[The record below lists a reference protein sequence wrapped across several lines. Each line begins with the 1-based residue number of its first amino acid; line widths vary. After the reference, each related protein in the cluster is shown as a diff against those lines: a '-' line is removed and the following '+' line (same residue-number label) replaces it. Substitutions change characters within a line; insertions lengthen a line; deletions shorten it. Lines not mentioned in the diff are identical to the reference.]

1 VRLEGGR
8 TDYYMLARDREAA
21 QRLLGD
27 WGFDGVRLFNYFD
40 NLMWNR
46 ERIHSLFGFQP
57 KLEVYLPQD
66 QRIYGYYHLP
76 VLYGDR
82 MVARLEPK
90 LVRSEGT
97 LLVRGYWREED
108 FEPNEEYEEKLAMT
122 LESLARFSGADGVE
136 WTAEATSWASR

>member
-1 VRLEGGR
+1 
-8 TDYYMLARDREAA
+8 
-21 QRLLGD
+21 
-27 WGFDGVRLFNYFD
+27 
-40 NLMWNR
+40 MWNR
-46 ERIHSLFGFQP
+46 GRIRSLFGFQP

-66 QRIYGYYHLP
+66 QRTFGYYHLP

-97 LLVRGYWREED
+97 LLVRGYWREEG